1 MMIQNGLKES
11 LHDNVTDFNQRLN
24 FAETSPL
31 HGKFPTSKDL
41 SPKITSNFQ
50 KASNTRPQ
58 MSENAQINMHPEPT
72 YNLTK

>member
-1 MMIQNGLKES
+1 MMIQNGLRES

-41 SPKITSNFQ
+41 SPKIASNF
-50 KASNTRPQ
+50 
-58 MSENAQINMHPEPT
+58 
-72 YNLTK
+72 